1 MNFGHTGA
9 EATHQ
14 EYVVI
19 DRVGR
24 LQIPSEMLEMA
35 GIQNM
40 SRVRLEFDN
49 GRIMIIPFEN

>member
-1 MNFGHTGA
+1 M
-9 EATHQ
+9 
-14 EYVVI
+14 VI

-24 LQIPSEMLEMA
+24 LQIPAEMLERA

-49 GRIMIIPFEN
+49 GRIVIVPFEN